1 MRSWHHTL
9 NVECNTFSGISVVRV
24 DRTVIVWHTGEN
36 AMKKLIGTMAIC
48 LLMAG
53 FAFAGELKSGLPVGD
68 RVPAFNVRDITGP
81 SAGKT
86 LCYRCQ
92 YGARPVV
99 TVFTREV
106 NDSVTDL
113 VAKIDA
119 VVGKNKDSK
128 MAAFVCVITED
139 SDKVEKQLAGIAKDK
154 SIKNTPLTIIEGKTG
169 PDNYNLSKDAAVT
182 VMMWNESKVVVNHAF
197 EKATLE
203 SKEIEAIIADTK
215 KILE

>member
-1 MRSWHHTL
+1 
-9 NVECNTFSGISVVRV
+9 
-24 DRTVIVWHTGEN
+24 
-36 AMKKLIGTMAIC
+36 MKKLIGTMAVC

-53 FAFAGELKSGLPVGD
+53 VAFAGELKSGLPVGD

-106 NDSVTDL
+106 NPTVTEL
-113 VAKIDA
+113 VSKIDA
-119 VVGKNKDSK
+119 VVGKNKKDK

-139 SDKVEKQLAGIAKDK
+139 ADKVEKQLVDIAKEK
-154 SIKNTPLTIIEGKTG
+154 SIKNTPLTIIEGATG

-197 EKATLE
+197 EKADLDAKTID
-203 SKEIEAIIADTK
+203 SIIADTK